1 MAKWRQ
7 AIGLVCLAA
16 LPGAISQAYAFG
28 LGHATVK
35 SALGQPLRAD
45 IDITQITP
53 NEASSLKVA
62 VAPASAFQS
71 RKLNYSSILPE
82 VTITLEH
89 RPDGRPYLLLSSS
102 RPVQEPFVDVLL
114 RAYWANGEL
123 TRDYTLLF
131 DPPNFTEPRPATQIA
146 PQVSQQSVP
155 PAAVMPPPV
164 AQQAPASPENGGFAT
179 PAKPV
184 AAQRQTQAAPAP
196 APVAEAHAQPRSY
209 TVRKGDTLSSIAR
222 KLGIETVSLDQMLT
236 ALYRANSG
244 AFIDS
249 NMNLLRAG
257 AILRIPSSQEVQD
270 IPQTKAR
277 EVVIAQSQSFQAY
290 RRRLAEMTDQA
301 APQRQTNARES
312 AGKIQAVVQ
321 EPLAKASEPKSQLKL
336 SKAAVGPAAQAQAE
350 QASKIAAQQEA
361 KAAAAKLAAAQANV
375 AALTKLAA
383 NASAAMHAATPAV
396 PSSPLAVVPPVVP
409 APVAP
414 AAVAKASAVAPAPI
428 VASAAKPAVAA
439 SVKAPLA
446 VPASKPAVVAKPV
459 VAPKVSAASAQ
470 PSWFSSLLSNPYFAP
485 AAGLIALLL
494 AAWAFLRRRK
504 KDGTQRDSSVFDS
517 RLSAADSFFGGT
529 GGERVDTRNSTLGS
543 SVAYSPSQL
552 DTGDVDPVAE
562 ADVYLAYGRDLQAE
576 EILKE
581 SLKNHPDRNAARL
594 KLLEIYAKRKDVRSF
609 EMSAAEL
616 FALTEGVGEDWK
628 KAQDLGRHL
637 DPINPLYHNTV
648 PPSTIG
654 APATIPASDFAPTGS
669 SMLSAPMTLPATE
682 LLTSL
687 PSLMKTAP
695 AAVEPAGSGL
705 DLDLN
710 LSGPPAAP
718 LKVVAP
724 TPFPRSEPVSA
735 AVEGPVVADQSEAPL
750 NFDFSGFHAPDST
763 LPVIDEPAQLANK
776 KPLEFDLGALSL
788 DLPSSAGKAD
798 APSLAPAAAPA
809 PAKPAPAAHEDLH
822 FTTHDSPLTEPMLD
836 SSHGLDTRLALVEEC
851 RAMGDVDMAR
861 NLLGEII
868 AESEGATKA
877 RAERMLAELR

>member
-53 NEASSLKVA
+53 DEASSLKVA

-82 VTITLEH
+82 VTIALEH
-89 RPDGRPYLLLSSS
+89 RPDGRPYLRLSSS

-131 DPPNFTEPRPATQIA
+131 DPPNFQEPQTATQVAPQASQQTAPPATAMQ
-146 PQVSQQSVP
+146 P
-155 PAAVMPPPV
+155 PL
-164 AQQAPASPENGGFAT
+164 AQQAPTSPVGNGS
-179 PAKPV
+179 PPLLAKPAAPQRQSV
-184 AAQRQTQAAPAP
+184 AAPGPVSAAQAPT
-196 APVAEAHAQPRSY
+196 Y

-222 KLGIETVSLDQMLT
+222 QSGVETVSLDQMLT

-244 AFIDS
+244 AFIDG

-257 AILRIPSSQEVQD
+257 AILRIPSAQEVQG
-270 IPQTKAR
+270 IPAAKAR
-277 EVVIAQSQSFQAY
+277 EVVIAQSQNFQAY
-290 RRRLAEMTDQA
+290 RRRLAQMTEQA
-301 APQRQTNARES
+301 APQKTTNARQ
-312 AGKIQAVVQ
+312 ATGKIQAQVQ
-321 EPLAKASEPKSQLKL
+321 EPVPAASGPKAKLKL
-336 SKAAVGPAAQAQAE
+336 SEAAVGTAAQAQAE

-361 KAAAAKLAAAQANV
+361 RAAATKLAEAKANV
-375 AALTKLAA
+375 AALSKLAA
-383 NASAAMHAATPAV
+383 SASAAVKAAMPAV
-396 PSSPLAVVPPVVP
+396 QTAPP
-409 APVAP
+409 
-414 AAVAKASAVAPAPI
+414 AVATSTATAPLGKASAAASAAVP
-428 VASAAKPAVAA
+428 ASAAKPAAQA
-439 SVKAPLA
+439 SVQPSVAT
-446 VPASKPAVVAKPV
+446 VASKPKPVAKPV
-459 VAPKVSAASAQ
+459 AAPKPPTEASNQ
-470 PSWFSSLLSNPYFAP
+470 PGWLSGLLANPYVAP
-485 AAGLIALLL
+485 AAGLIVLLL

-504 KDGTQRDSSVFDS
+504 KGSSPRDSSVFDS

-609 EMSAAEL
+609 EMTAAEL
-616 FALTEGVGEDWK
+616 FALTEGVGDDWK
-628 KAQDLGRHL
+628 KAQDLGRNL

-648 PPSTIG
+648 PPSTINS
-654 APATIPASDFAPTGS
+654 PTTMPVSDFAPTGS
-669 SMLSAPMTLPATE
+669 SMLSAPRTLPATE

-687 PSLMKTAP
+687 PSLMASESTATS
-695 AAVEPAGSGL
+695 ASAGSGL

-710 LSGPPAAP
+710 LSGPPVTPAMPNKSVMAMAPQRPQPFSASAAP
-718 LKVVAP
+718 A
-724 TPFPRSEPVSA
+724 EPVT
-735 AVEGPVVADQSEAPL
+735 ADKADSVL
-750 NFDFSGFHAPDST
+750 NFDFSGFHAPDSN
-763 LPVIDEPAQLANK
+763 LPDAQPEPSHASGKQ
-776 KPLEFDLGALSL
+776 PLEFDLGPLSM
-788 DLPSSAGKAD
+788 DLHPSEASTPRVTPATSVAPGAGQRQE
-798 APSLAPAAAPA
+798 SPA
-809 PAKPAPAAHEDLH
+809 PAQPPAAYQP
-822 FTTHDSPLTEPMLD
+822 DSP
-836 SSHGLDTRLALVEEC
+836 HGLDTRLALVEEC
-851 RAMGDVDMAR
+851 RAMGDVDTAR

-868 AESEGATKA
+868 AESDGETKL
-877 RAERMLAELR
+877 RAQRMLAEIG

>member
-53 NEASSLKVA
+53 DEASSLKVA

-89 RPDGRPYLLLSSS
+89 RPDGRSYLRLSSS

-114 RAYWANGEL
+114 RAYWGNGEL

-131 DPPNFTEPRPATQIA
+131 DPPNFQEPQAATQIA
-146 PQVSQQSVP
+146 PQAGQQMAP
-155 PAAVMPPPV
+155 PATAMQPPMAQRAPTNPV
-164 AQQAPASPENGGFAT
+164 GNGSST

-184 AAQRQTQAAPAP
+184 ATQRQPVAAPAP
-196 APVAEAHAQPRSY
+196 TSTAQAQTY
-209 TVRKGDTLSSIAR
+209 TVRKGDTLSSIAQQV
-222 KLGIETVSLDQMLT
+222 GVETVSLDQMLT

-244 AFIDS
+244 AFIDG

-257 AILRIPSSQEVQD
+257 AILRIPSVQEAQD
-270 IPQTKAR
+270 IPQAKAR
-277 EVVIAQSQSFQAY
+277 EVVIAQSQNFQAY
-290 RRRLAEMTDQA
+290 RRRLAQMTGQA
-301 APQRQTNARES
+301 APQEKTNPRQA
-312 AGKIQAVVQ
+312 AGKIQAQVQ
-321 EPLAKASEPKSQLKL
+321 EPVSKASEPKSQLKL
-336 SKAAVGPAAQAQAE
+336 SEAAVGTAAQAQTE
-350 QASKIAAQQEA
+350 QASKIAAQKEAQAAATKLAEA
-361 KAAAAKLAAAQANV
+361 KANV
-375 AALTKLAA
+375 AALSKLAA
-383 NASAAMHAATPAV
+383 SASAAVKAATPAAM
-396 PSSPLAVVPPVVP
+396 P
-409 APVAP
+409 
-414 AAVAKASAVAPAPI
+414 
-428 VASAAKPAVAA
+428 ASAAKPAAQVRVQSPVATA
-439 SVKAPLA
+439 
-446 VPASKPAVVAKPV
+446 ASKPKPV
-459 VAPKVSAASAQ
+459 VKPVAAPKPPGEASNQ
-470 PSWFSSLLSNPYFAP
+470 PGWLSGLLANPYFAP

-504 KDGTQRDSSVFDS
+504 KGGSPRDSSVFDS

-609 EMSAAEL
+609 EMTAAEL
-616 FALTEGVGEDWK
+616 FALTEGVGDDWK
-628 KAQDLGRHL
+628 KAQDLGRNL

-648 PPSTIG
+648 PPSTIN
-654 APATIPASDFAPTGS
+654 APTTMPVSDFAPTGS
-669 SMLSAPMTLPATE
+669 SMLSAPRSLPATE

-687 PSLMKTAP
+687 PSLMTSASTATS
-695 AAVEPAGSGL
+695 APAGSGL

-710 LSGPPAAP
+710 LSGPPVTPAMPNKSVTAMAP
-718 LKVVAP
+718 Q
-724 TPFPRSEPVSA
+724 RSTPVSA
-735 AVEGPVVADQSEAPL
+735 APAEPAPADKSDSVL
-750 NFDFSGFHAPDST
+750 NFDFSGFHAPDSN
-763 LPVIDEPAQLANK
+763 LPVIQPEISHPSDKQ
-776 KPLEFDLGALSL
+776 PLEFDLGALSL
-788 DLPSSAGKAD
+788 DLPPSEPST
-798 APSLAPAAAPA
+798 APVAPAAPVAPGTAQRQEPHAPA
-809 PAKPAPAAHEDLH
+809 QPQA
-822 FTTHDSPLTEPMLD
+822 EPMPD

-868 AESEGATKA
+868 AESDGETKV
-877 RAERMLAELR
+877 RAQRMLAEIG

>member
-53 NEASSLKVA
+53 DEASSLKVA

-89 RPDGRPYLLLSSS
+89 RPDGQPYLRLSSS

-131 DPPNFTEPRPATQIA
+131 DPPNFQEPQAATQVA
-146 PQVSQQSVP
+146 PQSSQQMAP
-155 PAAVMPPPV
+155 PAAATQPSQ
-164 AQQAPASPENGGFAT
+164 AQQAPTSPVGNGFTAKA
-179 PAKPV
+179 AKP
-184 AAQRQTQAAPAP
+184 AAARQHAAVPTPSSTAQA
-196 APVAEAHAQPRSY
+196 QTY
-209 TVRKGDTLSSIAR
+209 TVRKGDTLSSIAQQV
-222 KLGIETVSLDQMLT
+222 GVETVSLDQMLT

-244 AFIDS
+244 AFIDG

-257 AILRIPSSQEVQD
+257 AILHIPSAQEVQG
-270 IPQTKAR
+270 IAPAKAR
-277 EVVIAQSQSFQAY
+277 EVVIAQSRNFQAY
-290 RRRLAEMTDQA
+290 RRRLAQMTGQA
-301 APQRQTNARES
+301 TPQASTNARQTT
-312 AGKIQAVVQ
+312 GKIQAQVQ
-321 EPLAKASEPKSQLKL
+321 EPVSTASSPKSKLKL
-336 SKAAVGPAAQAQAE
+336 SEAAVGAAAQGQAE
-350 QASKIAAQQEA
+350 QASKISAQNEA
-361 KAAAAKLAAAQANV
+361 QAAAAKLAEAKANV
-375 AALTKLAA
+375 AALSKLAA
-383 NASAAMHAATPAV
+383 SASAAVKAATPGTLTAPPATA
-396 PSSPLAVVPPVVP
+396 PSAATAPL
-409 APVAP
+409 
-414 AAVAKASAVAPAPI
+414 AKASAA
-428 VASAAKPAVAA
+428 ASAALPASVTKPAAQA
-439 SVKAPLA
+439 NAQSPLA
-446 VPASKPAVVAKPV
+446 AAASKPKPV
-459 VAPKVSAASAQ
+459 VQPPAVSKPPVEAAN
-470 PSWFSSLLSNPYFAP
+470 PSGWLSGLLANPYFAP

-504 KDGTQRDSSVFDS
+504 KGGSPRDSSVFDS

-609 EMSAAEL
+609 EMTAAEL
-616 FALTEGVGEDWK
+616 FALTEGVGDDWK
-628 KAQDLGRHL
+628 KAQDLGRNL

-648 PPSTIG
+648 PPSAINSPTTM
-654 APATIPASDFAPTGS
+654 PVSDFAPTGS
-669 SMLSAPMTLPATE
+669 SMLTAPRTLPATE

-687 PSLMKTAP
+687 PSLMTPATTA
-695 AAVEPAGSGL
+695 ASAPAGSGL

-710 LSGPPAAP
+710 LSAPPTIPAAP
-718 LKVVAP
+718 NKSATAMAP
-724 TPFPRSEPVSA
+724 QSSQPVSA
-735 AVEGPVVADQSEAPL
+735 APAEPVPADKADSVL
-750 NFDFSGFHAPDST
+750 NFDFSGFHAPDSN
-763 LPVIDEPAQLANK
+763 LPLAQPESTHASDK

-788 DLPSSAGKAD
+788 DLPPSDSSVT
-798 APSLAPAAAPA
+798 PLTPAAPVTPSMAQRQEPSAPMQPQA
-809 PAKPAPAAHEDLH
+809 EH
-822 FTTHDSPLTEPMLD
+822 SPD

-851 RAMGDVDMAR
+851 RAMGDVDTAR

-868 AESEGATKA
+868 AESDGETKM
-877 RAERMLAELR
+877 RAQRMLAEIG

>member
-1 MAKWRQ
+1 VAKWRQ

-89 RPDGRPYLLLSSS
+89 RPDGRPYLLLSST

-131 DPPNFTEPRPATQIA
+131 DPPNFTEPQPATQIA
-146 PQVSQQSVP
+146 PQVGQQ
-155 PAAVMPPPV
+155 PAAQAPVMPPPL
-164 AQQAPASPENGGFAT
+164 AQQPSTSVESGIAT
-179 PAKPV
+179 PSKP
-184 AAQRQTQAAPAP
+184 AASQRQSRAAPAP
-196 APVAEAHAQPRSY
+196 TQTVEARGQAQTY

-257 AILRIPSSQEVQD
+257 AILRIPSAQEAQD
-270 IPQTKAR
+270 IPPSKAR
-277 EVVIAQSQSFQAY
+277 EVVIAQSQNFQAY
-290 RRRLAEMTDQA
+290 RRRLAELTGQA
-301 APQRQTNARES
+301 APQKQSNARES
-312 AGKIQAVVQ
+312 AGKIQAEVQ
-321 EPLAKASEPKSQLKL
+321 EPVAKASAPKSQLKL
-336 SKAAVGPAAQAQAE
+336 SKAAVGQAAQAQAE

-361 KAAAAKLAAAQANV
+361 QAAAAKLAAAQANV

-383 NASAAMHAATPAV
+383 NASAAVRAAEKPVPAA
-396 PSSPLAVVPPVVP
+396 PLAVVPPVVP
-409 APVAP
+409 ATVAP
-414 AAVAKASAVAPAPI
+414 AAKASAVSPAAPVA
-428 VASAAKPAVAA
+428 ASAAKTAVPAKVKPPVAA
-439 SVKAPLA
+439 
-446 VPASKPAVVAKPV
+446 PASKPAVVPKPV
-459 VAPKVSAASAQ
+459 AAPKTPAASAQ
-470 PSWFSSLLSNPYFAP
+470 PSWFSSLLANPYFAP

-494 AAWAFLRRRK
+494 AAWAFMRRRK
-504 KDGTQRDSSVFDS
+504 KGGTQRDSSVFDS

-609 EMSAAEL
+609 EMTAAEL

-687 PSLMKTAP
+687 PSLMTSTPVVA
-695 AAVEPAGSGL
+695 EPAGSGL

-710 LSGPPAAP
+710 LSAPPAAP
-718 LKVVAP
+718 IKVAAP
-724 TPFPRSEPVSA
+724 TSYPRSEPVSA
-735 AVEGPVVADQSEAPL
+735 PAEKPAAIDPSEAPL
-750 NFDFSGFHAPDST
+750 NFDFSGFHAPDSN
-763 LPVIDEPAQLANK
+763 LPVLDEPSHPAVRQ
-776 KPLEFDLGALSL
+776 PLEFDLGALSL

-798 APSLAPAAAPA
+798 APSSPAMTAAA
-809 PAKPAPAAHEDLH
+809 KPVPAAHDDLH
-822 FTTHDSPLTEPMLD
+822 FTTHDAPLTEPMPD